1 LAQCIDDLS
10 IEFARRSLFVEI
22 QRLIYTMTLQ
32 YREELQ
38 RMIRAELLRCESCGM
53 NLMKRKV
60 KGGKMALVL
69 HLGKDRL
76 VLTKEVSVSAK
87 SGNAPS
93 LILTAPGQ
101 RG

>member
-1 LAQCIDDLS
+1 MRY
-10 IEFARRSLFVEI
+10 EFDEEDGEGWYDGS
-22 QRLIYTMTLQ
+22 YT
-32 YREELQ
+32 
-38 RMIRAELLRCESCGM
+38 I
-53 NLMKRKV
+53 
-60 KGGKMALVL
+60 
-69 HLGKDRL
+69 GKDRH

>member
-1 LAQCIDDLS
+1 
-10 IEFARRSLFVEI
+10 
-22 QRLIYTMTLQ
+22 
-32 YREELQ
+32 
-38 RMIRAELLRCESCGM
+38 M